1 MREQY
6 VKRHIAFFGCR
17 ASGEGKIPRHVYLT
31 KAAELITKVDGESD
45 PALKAEYENLARAYL
60 LLAEQAERNDR
71 TDIVYETPDNDRD
84 QP

>member
-1 MREQY
+1 MSKDTLPSSDAARQG
-6 VKRHIAFFGCR
+6 RDMI
-17 ASGEGKIPRHVYLT
+17 SRHVYLA